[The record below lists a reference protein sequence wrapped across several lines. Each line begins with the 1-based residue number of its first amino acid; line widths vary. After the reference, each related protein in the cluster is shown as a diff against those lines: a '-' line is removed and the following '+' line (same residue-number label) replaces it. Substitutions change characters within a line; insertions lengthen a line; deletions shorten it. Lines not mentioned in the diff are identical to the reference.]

1 MLDEIAALLAQKIGL
16 DVTSIG
22 ISVIDQAVRLRQ
34 TATGVHDLSD
44 YCRRLHGS
52 EREQNALVEAVVV
65 PETWFFRDT
74 AAFTAMTQL
83 VREEG
88 LAERPDRLLRLLSL
102 PCSTGEEPYSMAIAL
117 LEAGIPAAHFYID
130 AIDVSAGNIAAARN
144 AIYGQN
150 AFRSSDLGFRDQHFE
165 TLPGGPRRLAEPV
178 RQQVRFAVGN
188 ILDPVLLLGTALYDV
203 AFCRNLLIYFGRA
216 TQEQALQNLARLLM
230 PNGLLFV
237 GPAET
242 GLPQRPN
249 FIWAK
254 LPTAFAFRLVDLA
267 ATVCVPRL
275 NSPLLVGGRRTPPVP
290 RLPKLRPR
298 TLPAQAESPQGL
310 DVAQCLA
317 DQGRLAEALECC
329 DAYLHA
335 YGPSAQGFFLL
346 GLIRD
351 ASGNSADAIEAY
363 RKSLYVDPAH
373 HDALVHLGLLLER
386 ADDTVGARLI
396 QHRIR
401 RLERRDLT

>member
-1 MLDEIAALLAQKIGL
+1 VGALGYAWWARYSSGLNGSRGLALTRSRPRG
-16 DVTSIG
+16 
-22 ISVIDQAVRLRQ
+22 
-34 TATGVHDLSD
+34 
-44 YCRRLHGS
+44 GS
-52 EREQNALVEAVVV
+52 E
-65 PETWFFRDT
+65 TT
-74 AAFTAMTQL
+74 
-83 VREEG
+83 
-88 LAERPDRLLRLLSL
+88 
-102 PCSTGEEPYSMAIAL
+102 
-117 LEAGIPAAHFYID
+117 AHFHID
-130 AIDVSAGNIAAARN
+130 AIDVSAGSIAAARN

-150 AFRSSDLGFRDQHFE
+150 AFRSSDLGFRDRHFE
-165 TLPGGPRRLAEPV
+165 TSPGGPQRLAEPV

-254 LPTAFAFRLVDLA
+254 LPTAFAFRLADLA
-267 ATVCVPRL
+267 ATVSVPRL
-275 NSPLLVGGRRTPPVP
+275 NSPLLVGGRRAPPVP
-290 RLPKLRPR
+290 RLPKRHPR
-298 TLPAQAESPQGL
+298 TPLAQAESPQGL
-310 DVAQCLA
+310 DAAQRLA

-373 HDALVHLGLLLER
+373 HDALVHLALLLER

-401 RLERRDLT
+401 RLEHRDLT